1 MKGAVVFD
9 GKLSE
14 PFVVSRGV
22 RQGCVLAPTLFGI
35 YFSLILHTAF
45 GDNQQ
50 GIHLHTRADGKLFN
64 ISLLKSKRNR
74 EDLFVDSLLYADD
87 AAFVAVSEC
96 ELQDCAKRD
105 MAAFNID
112 YQNWQRLAEGRADWR
127 RSVMEGCIKCDKA
140 WFATLADKREKKLQS
155 DTEPT
160 AQRFSCQTCG
170 RPCRSRIGLFSHEK
184 GCLHKITP

>member
-1 MKGAVVFD
+1 MLIAASAAN
-9 GKLSE
+9 LS
-14 PFVVSRGV
+14 
-22 RQGCVLAPTLFGI
+22 
-35 YFSLILHTAF
+35 HTAARVF
-45 GDNQQ
+45 VTNERVLEIAQ
-50 GIHLHTRADGKLFN
+50 LPSLTA
-64 ISLLKSKRNR
+64 LLKQRRLRWLGHVYRMESSRLPRRILLGEVAKAKRNVGR
-74 EDLFVDSLLYADD
+74 PLLR
-87 AAFVAVSEC
+87 FK
-96 ELQDCAKRD
+96 DCAKRD

-112 YQNWQRLAEGRADWR
+112 HQNWQRLAEGRADWR

-184 GCLHKITP
+184 GCLHKITPYIV